1 MKKPEFPPQLKKSNY
16 TKILLQILSDE
27 NLLQRLLNWEKSY
40 PYWEK
45 FKHLANAE
53 KVSPENLWHYIKKTR
68 HRNPFNIE
76 LNDTQLFKF
85 HYNLT
90 NFSQE
95 LLHKFD
101 MNLGGTLEGAS
112 IIPTE
117 NKERYLINSIMEE
130 AIASSQLEGAVTT
143 REVAKEMLRTQR
155 KPRDHSEKMILNNY
169 LTIKEIL
176 NYKDEELTPDVI
188 LSIHSSITKDT
199 LDDKNNEGSIR
210 KNNNVKVTDING
222 TIFYDPPSYKQLD
235 QLLTNYC
242 DFANSKND
250 PVFIHP
256 IIRAIILHFLM
267 GYIHPFVDGNG
278 RTARAIF
285 YWYML
290 KKGYWLTEYMTI
302 SRVIIK
308 SPAQYARAY
317 LYTEYDDNDLTY
329 FINYHLKSMD
339 LAFQGLKDYI
349 TRKQELK
356 KQSFKLLK
364 NHNLNQRQSLIL
376 KEFLNSPELVISIKE
391 IQGKYQVTYQTAR
404 TDLLDLVE
412 KDYLEKTQQGKA
424 FYFFRSNSFEKKLSI

>member
-1 MKKPEFPPQLKKSNY
+1 M
-16 TKILLQILSDE
+16 
-27 NLLQRLLNWEKSY
+27 
-40 PYWEK
+40 
-45 FKHLANAE
+45 
-53 KVSPENLWHYIKKTR
+53 
-68 HRNPFNIE
+68 
-76 LNDTQLFKF
+76 NDTQLFKF

>member
-1 MKKPEFPPQLKKSNY
+1 M
-16 TKILLQILSDE
+16 
-27 NLLQRLLNWEKSY
+27 
-40 PYWEK
+40 
-45 FKHLANAE
+45 
-53 KVSPENLWHYIKKTR
+53 
-68 HRNPFNIE
+68 
-76 LNDTQLFKF
+76 
-85 HYNLT
+85 
-90 NFSQE
+90 
-95 LLHKFD
+95 
-101 MNLGGTLEGAS
+101 
-112 IIPTE
+112 
-117 NKERYLINSIMEE
+117 
-130 AIASSQLEGAVTT
+130 
-143 REVAKEMLRTQR
+143 
-155 KPRDHSEKMILNNY
+155 
-169 LTIKEIL
+169 
-176 NYKDEELTPDVI
+176 
-188 LSIHSSITKDT
+188 
-199 LDDKNNEGSIR
+199 
-210 KNNNVKVTDING
+210 
-222 TIFYDPPSYKQLD
+222 
-235 QLLTNYC
+235 LTNYC